1 MAAGERIGFPAFM
14 KPAVGEG
21 MSASLSQG
29 LLSGEL
35 HNASQLELAARRI
48 LESNTTA
55 DKWARIDGLLSNSEG
70 RVCILERFLRGPE
83 IFVETVVR
91 AGEPI
96 ALSLRASKM
105 PRHGATELPAE
116 WHWPAQLSAAQQQ
129 QCKAAARTAVHA
141 LRLQN
146 GVYGI
151 QLVLDANLGCVFLEI
166 NLRPHNW
173 PMLFHASVQL
183 FFQPDLWLYPVVA
196 LVIALGGDPTPY
208 MWLNS
213 PAPLTMAAR
222 CYGEVRESI
231 CGELWFPEWVMAYH
245 SKRRAEPENA
255 TCIIRVHEAPRDR
268 ADSQPAPVEPESER
282 RILSRLRTEE
292 RLLVAEMRD
301 AERAFT

>member
-1 MAAGERIGFPAFM
+1 M
-14 KPAVGEG
+14 
-21 MSASLSQG
+21 
-29 LLSGEL
+29 
-35 HNASQLELAARRI
+35 
-48 LESNTTA
+48 
-55 DKWARIDGLLSNSEG
+55 
-70 RVCILERFLRGPE
+70 RGPE

-173 PMLFHASVQL
+173 CRGHGARDPALGTRPSPCARLRPMLFHASVQL